1 MKKLPA
7 ITALAL
13 ALISGLAQA
22 DRLEDIRKAG
32 VLRVASFDSNPP
44 FGFVDAKSK
53 QIEGLDVDY
62 AKALADKLGV
72 RLQVL
77 PTNPANRIPLLTAN
91 KVDLVLA
98 NFTITPERAQ
108 QVDFSIPYFS
118 SGQQFI
124 VKKGTLTSPEVLNKW
139 RVGVDKG
146 TVNEGVLR
154 EKFPGAKV
162 IAYDDTPFAFT
173 ALRNGQVQAITQ
185 DGPKLIGLLA
195 NVPDRDKYEVPP
207 FTISN
212 DLIGVGIPKGEKALT
227 EFVDKSLREL
237 EQDGQAQKIY
247 DTWFGPQ
254 TKTRWRACTRSA
266 TRAERP
272 ASPARPARLTSLRRV
287 FRSTR
292 RNPAHVRRTSRPAV
306 PALVA
311 RRLPADPRSCPAQL
325 PARHPDRRPL
335 AIARLSRRRLLSWP
349 ARAYLALFRNTPL
362 LVQLFFWYFGVP
374 ALLPEALVSWLNTP
388 HETPLLD
395 WPSFEFLAGAWGLT
409 LYTSAFVAE
418 EFRAGIASVRP
429 EQRAAGLALGLTQR
443 QVWREVVLPQAL
455 RTALPPLLG
464 QYMNALKNSSL
475 AMAIGLAELSY
486 ASRQVE
492 TETFK
497 TFQAFGIATLLYIG
511 AIALIEAFGQA
522 LQQTRRYR
530 QGGA

>member
-1 MKKLPA
+1 MFGELLAPQYLRWLLDGFLL
-7 ITALAL
+7 TLGLAL
-13 ALISGLAQA
+13 LSCLLA
-22 DRLEDIRKAG
+22 
-32 VLRVASFDSNPP
+32 
-44 FGFVDAKSK
+44 
-53 QIEGLDVDY
+53 
-62 AKALADKLGV
+62 
-72 RLQVL
+72 
-77 PTNPANRIPLLTAN
+77 T
-91 KVDLVLA
+91 
-98 NFTITPERAQ
+98 
-108 QVDFSIPYFS
+108 
-118 SGQQFI
+118 
-124 VKKGTLTSPEVLNKW
+124 
-139 RVGVDKG
+139 
-146 TVNEGVLR
+146 
-154 EKFPGAKV
+154 
-162 IAYDDTPFAFT
+162 
-173 ALRNGQVQAITQ
+173 
-185 DGPKLIGLLA
+185 LIGA
-195 NVPDRDKYEVPP
+195 
-207 FTISN
+207 
-212 DLIGVGIPKGEKALT
+212 
-227 EFVDKSLREL
+227 
-237 EQDGQAQKIY
+237 
-247 DTWFGPQ
+247 
-254 TKTRWRACTRSA
+254 
-266 TRAERP
+266 
-272 ASPARPARLTSLRRV
+272 
-287 FRSTR
+287 
-292 RNPAHVRRTSRPAV
+292 
-306 PALVA
+306 
-311 RRLPADPRSCPAQL
+311 
-325 PARHPDRRPL
+325 PL

-374 ALLPEALVSWLNTP
+374 ALLPEAMVSWLNTP

-443 QVWREVVLPQAL
+443 QVWRVVVLPQAL

>member
-1 MKKLPA
+1 MFGELLAPQYLRWLLDGFLL
-7 ITALAL
+7 TLGLAL
-13 ALISGLAQA
+13 LSCLLA
-22 DRLEDIRKAG
+22 
-32 VLRVASFDSNPP
+32 
-44 FGFVDAKSK
+44 
-53 QIEGLDVDY
+53 
-62 AKALADKLGV
+62 
-72 RLQVL
+72 
-77 PTNPANRIPLLTAN
+77 T
-91 KVDLVLA
+91 
-98 NFTITPERAQ
+98 
-108 QVDFSIPYFS
+108 
-118 SGQQFI
+118 
-124 VKKGTLTSPEVLNKW
+124 
-139 RVGVDKG
+139 
-146 TVNEGVLR
+146 
-154 EKFPGAKV
+154 
-162 IAYDDTPFAFT
+162 
-173 ALRNGQVQAITQ
+173 
-185 DGPKLIGLLA
+185 LIGA
-195 NVPDRDKYEVPP
+195 
-207 FTISN
+207 
-212 DLIGVGIPKGEKALT
+212 
-227 EFVDKSLREL
+227 
-237 EQDGQAQKIY
+237 
-247 DTWFGPQ
+247 
-254 TKTRWRACTRSA
+254 
-266 TRAERP
+266 
-272 ASPARPARLTSLRRV
+272 
-287 FRSTR
+287 
-292 RNPAHVRRTSRPAV
+292 
-306 PALVA
+306 
-311 RRLPADPRSCPAQL
+311 
-325 PARHPDRRPL
+325 PL
-335 AIARLSRRRLLSWP
+335 AIARLSRQRLLSWP

>member
-1 MKKLPA
+1 MFGELLAPQYLRWLLDGFLL
-7 ITALAL
+7 TLGLAL
-13 ALISGLAQA
+13 LSCLLA
-22 DRLEDIRKAG
+22 
-32 VLRVASFDSNPP
+32 
-44 FGFVDAKSK
+44 
-53 QIEGLDVDY
+53 
-62 AKALADKLGV
+62 
-72 RLQVL
+72 
-77 PTNPANRIPLLTAN
+77 T
-91 KVDLVLA
+91 
-98 NFTITPERAQ
+98 
-108 QVDFSIPYFS
+108 
-118 SGQQFI
+118 
-124 VKKGTLTSPEVLNKW
+124 
-139 RVGVDKG
+139 
-146 TVNEGVLR
+146 
-154 EKFPGAKV
+154 
-162 IAYDDTPFAFT
+162 
-173 ALRNGQVQAITQ
+173 
-185 DGPKLIGLLA
+185 LIGA
-195 NVPDRDKYEVPP
+195 
-207 FTISN
+207 
-212 DLIGVGIPKGEKALT
+212 
-227 EFVDKSLREL
+227 
-237 EQDGQAQKIY
+237 
-247 DTWFGPQ
+247 
-254 TKTRWRACTRSA
+254 
-266 TRAERP
+266 
-272 ASPARPARLTSLRRV
+272 
-287 FRSTR
+287 
-292 RNPAHVRRTSRPAV
+292 
-306 PALVA
+306 
-311 RRLPADPRSCPAQL
+311 
-325 PARHPDRRPL
+325 PL

-497 TFQAFGIATLLYIG
+497 TFQAFGIATLLYFG

>member
-1 MKKLPA
+1 M
-7 ITALAL
+7 
-13 ALISGLAQA
+13 
-22 DRLEDIRKAG
+22 
-32 VLRVASFDSNPP
+32 
-44 FGFVDAKSK
+44 
-53 QIEGLDVDY
+53 
-62 AKALADKLGV
+62 
-72 RLQVL
+72 
-77 PTNPANRIPLLTAN
+77 
-91 KVDLVLA
+91 
-98 NFTITPERAQ
+98 
-108 QVDFSIPYFS
+108 
-118 SGQQFI
+118 
-124 VKKGTLTSPEVLNKW
+124 
-139 RVGVDKG
+139 
-146 TVNEGVLR
+146 
-154 EKFPGAKV
+154 
-162 IAYDDTPFAFT
+162 
-173 ALRNGQVQAITQ
+173 
-185 DGPKLIGLLA
+185 
-195 NVPDRDKYEVPP
+195 
-207 FTISN
+207 
-212 DLIGVGIPKGEKALT
+212 
-227 EFVDKSLREL
+227 
-237 EQDGQAQKIY
+237 
-247 DTWFGPQ
+247 
-254 TKTRWRACTRSA
+254 
-266 TRAERP
+266 
-272 ASPARPARLTSLRRV
+272 
-287 FRSTR
+287 
-292 RNPAHVRRTSRPAV
+292 
-306 PALVA
+306 
-311 RRLPADPRSCPAQL
+311 
-325 PARHPDRRPL
+325 PARHPGRRPL

-374 ALLPEALVSWLNTP
+374 ALLPEELVSWLNTP

-443 QVWREVVLPQAL
+443 QVWRVVVLPQAL

>member
-1 MKKLPA
+1 MFGELLAPQYLRWLLDGFLL
-7 ITALAL
+7 TLGLAL
-13 ALISGLAQA
+13 LSCLLA
-22 DRLEDIRKAG
+22 
-32 VLRVASFDSNPP
+32 
-44 FGFVDAKSK
+44 
-53 QIEGLDVDY
+53 
-62 AKALADKLGV
+62 
-72 RLQVL
+72 
-77 PTNPANRIPLLTAN
+77 T
-91 KVDLVLA
+91 
-98 NFTITPERAQ
+98 
-108 QVDFSIPYFS
+108 
-118 SGQQFI
+118 
-124 VKKGTLTSPEVLNKW
+124 
-139 RVGVDKG
+139 
-146 TVNEGVLR
+146 
-154 EKFPGAKV
+154 
-162 IAYDDTPFAFT
+162 
-173 ALRNGQVQAITQ
+173 
-185 DGPKLIGLLA
+185 LIGA
-195 NVPDRDKYEVPP
+195 
-207 FTISN
+207 
-212 DLIGVGIPKGEKALT
+212 
-227 EFVDKSLREL
+227 
-237 EQDGQAQKIY
+237 
-247 DTWFGPQ
+247 
-254 TKTRWRACTRSA
+254 
-266 TRAERP
+266 
-272 ASPARPARLTSLRRV
+272 
-287 FRSTR
+287 
-292 RNPAHVRRTSRPAV
+292 
-306 PALVA
+306 
-311 RRLPADPRSCPAQL
+311 
-325 PARHPDRRPL
+325 PL

-388 HETPLLD
+388 HQTPLLD

-443 QVWREVVLPQAL
+443 QVWRVVVLPQAL

>member
-1 MKKLPA
+1 MFGELLAPQYLRWLLDGFLL
-7 ITALAL
+7 TLGLAL
-13 ALISGLAQA
+13 LSCLLA
-22 DRLEDIRKAG
+22 
-32 VLRVASFDSNPP
+32 
-44 FGFVDAKSK
+44 
-53 QIEGLDVDY
+53 
-62 AKALADKLGV
+62 
-72 RLQVL
+72 
-77 PTNPANRIPLLTAN
+77 T
-91 KVDLVLA
+91 
-98 NFTITPERAQ
+98 
-108 QVDFSIPYFS
+108 
-118 SGQQFI
+118 
-124 VKKGTLTSPEVLNKW
+124 
-139 RVGVDKG
+139 
-146 TVNEGVLR
+146 
-154 EKFPGAKV
+154 
-162 IAYDDTPFAFT
+162 
-173 ALRNGQVQAITQ
+173 
-185 DGPKLIGLLA
+185 LIGA
-195 NVPDRDKYEVPP
+195 
-207 FTISN
+207 
-212 DLIGVGIPKGEKALT
+212 
-227 EFVDKSLREL
+227 
-237 EQDGQAQKIY
+237 
-247 DTWFGPQ
+247 
-254 TKTRWRACTRSA
+254 
-266 TRAERP
+266 
-272 ASPARPARLTSLRRV
+272 
-287 FRSTR
+287 
-292 RNPAHVRRTSRPAV
+292 
-306 PALVA
+306 
-311 RRLPADPRSCPAQL
+311 
-325 PARHPDRRPL
+325 PL

-443 QVWREVVLPQAL
+443 QVWHVVVLTQAL

>member
-1 MKKLPA
+1 M
-7 ITALAL
+7 
-13 ALISGLAQA
+13 
-22 DRLEDIRKAG
+22 
-32 VLRVASFDSNPP
+32 
-44 FGFVDAKSK
+44 
-53 QIEGLDVDY
+53 
-62 AKALADKLGV
+62 
-72 RLQVL
+72 
-77 PTNPANRIPLLTAN
+77 
-91 KVDLVLA
+91 
-98 NFTITPERAQ
+98 
-108 QVDFSIPYFS
+108 
-118 SGQQFI
+118 
-124 VKKGTLTSPEVLNKW
+124 
-139 RVGVDKG
+139 
-146 TVNEGVLR
+146 
-154 EKFPGAKV
+154 
-162 IAYDDTPFAFT
+162 
-173 ALRNGQVQAITQ
+173 
-185 DGPKLIGLLA
+185 
-195 NVPDRDKYEVPP
+195 
-207 FTISN
+207 
-212 DLIGVGIPKGEKALT
+212 
-227 EFVDKSLREL
+227 
-237 EQDGQAQKIY
+237 
-247 DTWFGPQ
+247 
-254 TKTRWRACTRSA
+254 
-266 TRAERP
+266 
-272 ASPARPARLTSLRRV
+272 
-287 FRSTR
+287 
-292 RNPAHVRRTSRPAV
+292 
-306 PALVA
+306 
-311 RRLPADPRSCPAQL
+311 

>member
-1 MKKLPA
+1 MFGELLAPQYLRWLLDGFLL
-7 ITALAL
+7 TLGLAL
-13 ALISGLAQA
+13 LSCLLA
-22 DRLEDIRKAG
+22 
-32 VLRVASFDSNPP
+32 
-44 FGFVDAKSK
+44 
-53 QIEGLDVDY
+53 
-62 AKALADKLGV
+62 
-72 RLQVL
+72 
-77 PTNPANRIPLLTAN
+77 T
-91 KVDLVLA
+91 
-98 NFTITPERAQ
+98 
-108 QVDFSIPYFS
+108 
-118 SGQQFI
+118 
-124 VKKGTLTSPEVLNKW
+124 
-139 RVGVDKG
+139 
-146 TVNEGVLR
+146 
-154 EKFPGAKV
+154 
-162 IAYDDTPFAFT
+162 
-173 ALRNGQVQAITQ
+173 
-185 DGPKLIGLLA
+185 LIGA
-195 NVPDRDKYEVPP
+195 
-207 FTISN
+207 
-212 DLIGVGIPKGEKALT
+212 
-227 EFVDKSLREL
+227 
-237 EQDGQAQKIY
+237 
-247 DTWFGPQ
+247 
-254 TKTRWRACTRSA
+254 
-266 TRAERP
+266 
-272 ASPARPARLTSLRRV
+272 
-287 FRSTR
+287 
-292 RNPAHVRRTSRPAV
+292 
-306 PALVA
+306 
-311 RRLPADPRSCPAQL
+311 
-325 PARHPDRRPL
+325 PL

-443 QVWREVVLPQAL
+443 QVWRVVVLPQAL

-497 TFQAFGIATLLYIG
+497 TFQAFGLATLLYIG

>member
-1 MKKLPA
+1 MFGELLAPQYLRWLLDGFLL
-7 ITALAL
+7 TLGLAL
-13 ALISGLAQA
+13 LSCLLA
-22 DRLEDIRKAG
+22 
-32 VLRVASFDSNPP
+32 
-44 FGFVDAKSK
+44 
-53 QIEGLDVDY
+53 
-62 AKALADKLGV
+62 
-72 RLQVL
+72 
-77 PTNPANRIPLLTAN
+77 T
-91 KVDLVLA
+91 
-98 NFTITPERAQ
+98 
-108 QVDFSIPYFS
+108 
-118 SGQQFI
+118 
-124 VKKGTLTSPEVLNKW
+124 
-139 RVGVDKG
+139 
-146 TVNEGVLR
+146 
-154 EKFPGAKV
+154 
-162 IAYDDTPFAFT
+162 
-173 ALRNGQVQAITQ
+173 
-185 DGPKLIGLLA
+185 LIGA
-195 NVPDRDKYEVPP
+195 
-207 FTISN
+207 
-212 DLIGVGIPKGEKALT
+212 
-227 EFVDKSLREL
+227 
-237 EQDGQAQKIY
+237 
-247 DTWFGPQ
+247 
-254 TKTRWRACTRSA
+254 
-266 TRAERP
+266 
-272 ASPARPARLTSLRRV
+272 
-287 FRSTR
+287 
-292 RNPAHVRRTSRPAV
+292 
-306 PALVA
+306 
-311 RRLPADPRSCPAQL
+311 
-325 PARHPDRRPL
+325 PL

-443 QVWREVVLPQAL
+443 QVWRVVVLPQAL

-475 AMAIGLAELSY
+475 TMAIGLAELSY

>member
-1 MKKLPA
+1 MFGELLAPQYLRWLLDGFLL
-7 ITALAL
+7 TLGLAL
-13 ALISGLAQA
+13 LSCLLA
-22 DRLEDIRKAG
+22 
-32 VLRVASFDSNPP
+32 
-44 FGFVDAKSK
+44 
-53 QIEGLDVDY
+53 
-62 AKALADKLGV
+62 
-72 RLQVL
+72 
-77 PTNPANRIPLLTAN
+77 T
-91 KVDLVLA
+91 
-98 NFTITPERAQ
+98 
-108 QVDFSIPYFS
+108 
-118 SGQQFI
+118 
-124 VKKGTLTSPEVLNKW
+124 
-139 RVGVDKG
+139 
-146 TVNEGVLR
+146 
-154 EKFPGAKV
+154 
-162 IAYDDTPFAFT
+162 
-173 ALRNGQVQAITQ
+173 
-185 DGPKLIGLLA
+185 LIGA
-195 NVPDRDKYEVPP
+195 P
-207 FTISN
+207 
-212 DLIGVGIPKGEKALT
+212 LT
-227 EFVDKSLREL
+227 
-237 EQDGQAQKIY
+237 
-247 DTWFGPQ
+247 
-254 TKTRWRACTRSA
+254 
-266 TRAERP
+266 
-272 ASPARPARLTSLRRV
+272 
-287 FRSTR
+287 
-292 RNPAHVRRTSRPAV
+292 
-306 PALVA
+306 
-311 RRLPADPRSCPAQL
+311 
-325 PARHPDRRPL
+325 
-335 AIARLSRRRLLSWP
+335 IARLSRRRLRSWP

-443 QVWREVVLPQAL
+443 QVWRVVVLPQAL

>member
-1 MKKLPA
+1 M
-7 ITALAL
+7 
-13 ALISGLAQA
+13 
-22 DRLEDIRKAG
+22 
-32 VLRVASFDSNPP
+32 
-44 FGFVDAKSK
+44 
-53 QIEGLDVDY
+53 
-62 AKALADKLGV
+62 
-72 RLQVL
+72 
-77 PTNPANRIPLLTAN
+77 
-91 KVDLVLA
+91 
-98 NFTITPERAQ
+98 
-108 QVDFSIPYFS
+108 
-118 SGQQFI
+118 
-124 VKKGTLTSPEVLNKW
+124 
-139 RVGVDKG
+139 
-146 TVNEGVLR
+146 
-154 EKFPGAKV
+154 
-162 IAYDDTPFAFT
+162 
-173 ALRNGQVQAITQ
+173 
-185 DGPKLIGLLA
+185 
-195 NVPDRDKYEVPP
+195 
-207 FTISN
+207 
-212 DLIGVGIPKGEKALT
+212 
-227 EFVDKSLREL
+227 
-237 EQDGQAQKIY
+237 
-247 DTWFGPQ
+247 
-254 TKTRWRACTRSA
+254 
-266 TRAERP
+266 
-272 ASPARPARLTSLRRV
+272 
-287 FRSTR
+287 
-292 RNPAHVRRTSRPAV
+292 
-306 PALVA
+306 
-311 RRLPADPRSCPAQL
+311 

-349 ARAYLALFRNTPL
+349 ARACLALFRNTPL

-443 QVWREVVLPQAL
+443 QVWRVVVLPQAL

>member
-1 MKKLPA
+1 LG
-7 ITALAL
+7 LAL
-13 ALISGLAQA
+13 LSCLLA
-22 DRLEDIRKAG
+22 
-32 VLRVASFDSNPP
+32 
-44 FGFVDAKSK
+44 
-53 QIEGLDVDY
+53 
-62 AKALADKLGV
+62 
-72 RLQVL
+72 
-77 PTNPANRIPLLTAN
+77 T
-91 KVDLVLA
+91 
-98 NFTITPERAQ
+98 
-108 QVDFSIPYFS
+108 
-118 SGQQFI
+118 
-124 VKKGTLTSPEVLNKW
+124 
-139 RVGVDKG
+139 
-146 TVNEGVLR
+146 
-154 EKFPGAKV
+154 
-162 IAYDDTPFAFT
+162 
-173 ALRNGQVQAITQ
+173 
-185 DGPKLIGLLA
+185 LIGA
-195 NVPDRDKYEVPP
+195 
-207 FTISN
+207 
-212 DLIGVGIPKGEKALT
+212 
-227 EFVDKSLREL
+227 
-237 EQDGQAQKIY
+237 
-247 DTWFGPQ
+247 
-254 TKTRWRACTRSA
+254 
-266 TRAERP
+266 
-272 ASPARPARLTSLRRV
+272 
-287 FRSTR
+287 
-292 RNPAHVRRTSRPAV
+292 
-306 PALVA
+306 
-311 RRLPADPRSCPAQL
+311 
-325 PARHPDRRPL
+325 PL